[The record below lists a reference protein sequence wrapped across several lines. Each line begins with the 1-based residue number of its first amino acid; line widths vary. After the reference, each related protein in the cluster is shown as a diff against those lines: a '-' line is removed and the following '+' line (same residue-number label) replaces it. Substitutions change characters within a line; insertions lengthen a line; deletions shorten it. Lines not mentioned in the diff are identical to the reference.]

1 MVKISCLRAVQCPFD
16 NVDQIGRWT
25 KAGIGHAYGSGYIL
39 SVLDELHTKVGSGSA
54 KSTDDYFLAI
64 DSFKALIALSTCS
77 LVHPL
82 SSTTRLRTT
91 PLSNRLLTGG

>member
-1 MVKISCLRAVQCPFD
+1 MVKISWLRAVQCPFD

-64 DSFKALIALSTCS
+64 DSFKVSGVYLNLS
-77 LVHPL
+77 
-82 SSTTRLRTT
+82 RK
-91 PLSNRLLTGG
+91 